1 MFDTVEELAN
11 LLSTIPATR
20 YARTLRLMLAHRK
33 RRYIPSNVRPLPTR
47 GVSSDAASQ
56 PAVVSPNQAQG
67 QGVYVEEQQMYPP
80 GMQAPPPHHR
90 MMSNESNY
98 SNQGAPVYATQGAPR
113 QFAPILNGMHGPI
126 PHHMHDSVTPTDYQ
140 MVDYPSDQPVPIWM
154 SEDNLGDAGYGLEA
168 FIVPQ
173 QYESQIW

>member
-1 MFDTVEELAN
+1 MAQ

-33 RRYIPSNVRPLPTR
+33 RRYIPPNVSRPTVSATR
-47 GVSSDAASQ
+47 SISESTSQ
-56 PAVVSPNQAQG
+56 QTLVSPHQQHGNMP
-67 QGVYVEEQQMYPP
+67 YMEEQVYQQ
-80 GMQAPPPHHR
+80 GMPPPPHHR
-90 MMSNESNY
+90 MTSVDSNY
-98 SNQGAPVYATQGAPR
+98 SNAGAPIYTAQGAPR
-113 QFAPILNGMHGPI
+113 QFAPILNGMHGPV
-126 PHHMHDSVTPTDYQ
+126 PAHMQEVITPTDYQ
-140 MVDYPSDQPVPIWM
+140 MFEFPPDQPVPIWM